1 MVKSKNK
8 TNQIDV
14 IKSSKKIKSDT
25 VVKEIE
31 DMTLLFDNIKKS
43 IKNKNSDLMTKKI
56 ASSGSRNSNDN
67 NNNINTNNLS
77 NSTIED
83 NDITT
88 YGKMKTSCS
97 SSSSKRRKD
106 DNFTEDSRIYGII
119 KSNLNTIII
128 NPEAPLERIDKDS
141 GLPVYKA
148 HLLKVGEGGG
158 KILLKISFSIVSN
171 VLFLYLYKIS
181 HLFLLT
187 HSDCFYYKCLTY
199 I

>member
-14 IKSSKKIKSDT
+14 IKSSKKIKSDK

-31 DMTLLFDNIKKS
+31 DMTSLFDNIKKS

-88 YGKMKTSCS
+88 YGKMKTSSS

-106 DNFTEDSRIYGII
+106 DNIEDSRTYGII

-128 NPEAPLERIDKDS
+128 NPEAPIERIDKDS

-171 VLFLYLYKIS
+171 VLFLYIV
-181 HLFLLT
+181 
-187 HSDCFYYKCLTY
+187 
-199 I
+199 

>member
-14 IKSSKKIKSDT
+14 IKSSKKIKSDK
-25 VVKEIE
+25 VVKDIK
-31 DMTLLFDNIKKS
+31 DMTSLFDNIKKGMKDKKS
-43 IKNKNSDLMTKKI
+43 DSMTKNKT
-56 ASSGSRNSNDN
+56 SGGSTNNYN
-67 NNNINTNNLS
+67 NNVNAIK
-77 NSTIED
+77 D

-88 YGKMKTSCS
+88 YEKMKTNS
-97 SSSSKRRKD
+97 SSSSTSKRRKD

-119 KSNLNTIII
+119 KSNINTIII

-171 VLFLYLYKIS
+171 FLFYLLYNLS
-181 HLFLLT
+181 
-187 HSDCFYYKCLTY
+187 
-199 I
+199 